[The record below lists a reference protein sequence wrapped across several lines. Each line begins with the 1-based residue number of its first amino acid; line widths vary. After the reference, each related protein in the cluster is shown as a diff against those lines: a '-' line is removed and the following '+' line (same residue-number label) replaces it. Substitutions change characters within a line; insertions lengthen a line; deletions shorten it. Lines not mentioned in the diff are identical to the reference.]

1 MKGTPKFVI
10 VLFSRGMSGKELSEA
25 TKIPPEVK
33 VLSYEEWL
41 GKVEVLFPIY
51 MYI

>member
-1 MKGTPKFVI
+1 M
-10 VLFSRGMSGKELSEA
+10 RGRELSEA
-25 TKIPPEVK
+25 AKIPPEVK

-41 GKVEVLFPIY
+41 GKVEVLFPIN